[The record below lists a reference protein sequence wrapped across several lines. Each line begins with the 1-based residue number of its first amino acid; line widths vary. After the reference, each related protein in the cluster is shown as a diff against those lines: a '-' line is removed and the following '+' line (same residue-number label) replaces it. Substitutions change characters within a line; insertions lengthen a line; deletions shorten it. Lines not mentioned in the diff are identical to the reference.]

1 MVEAILYVVCT
12 IVFAVA
18 FLLFKKSEEKQS
30 LLKWIT
36 ISIVSFMGL
45 NVTLGMIL
53 GLLKIKMTLFTLS
66 LIYLIFSY
74 LLLRKDFKDKNFQK
88 YEFTKKDGIAL
99 VLLAI
104 LFTVVLFKD
113 IRVYDGGL
121 KFAAIDAGIHY
132 RAAKHY
138 SDNLLI
144 FVSCED
150 KTLFDFN
157 VMQTGAY
164 INDGL
169 FMNVMHNIT
178 GMKYEYIYETFEI
191 LVLALN
197 LLTFYTLVSDK
208 IKGKF
213 GFIFTMIFI
222 MPLYIYAYPY
232 NSFMYGFSYLSLG
245 VVAFLNIVQTLGFMY
260 DEKKVKTW
268 LGITLVVLNS
278 MLLIFSYCLFVPGI
292 FAGIC
297 LFTWFKDFTEK
308 DEKKYLKIFKK
319 KTLILTGILLLVTAL
334 GIGYLV
340 VPTFFIAGQSNLV
353 DAFLNDGGMYKNL
366 VDNFVFYIP
375 FGVLFIV
382 DVILRRKEIFKEGKF
397 TALEFLTVMVGLY
410 YMVMWV
416 GMRLAIMST
425 YYFFKIYYILW
436 PVVIGT
442 TIVLINKY
450 SEKLKGKIIIGLYV
464 TTWVLI
470 VLVNVVVKSS
480 NLFPEYKESMKNY
493 VGVYFDQNCLFRGA
507 IQAYCHFA
515 KEQIEVVN
523 EAKKL
528 EDMTADNI
536 TMISGSYNERVWA
549 TAIMEL
555 TSTRHYSKIIQDT
568 TLYTI
573 EDGLKDPDSK
583 YIIRVNESYDLTELE
598 EQGKTEEFKIL
609 FKNSRGYILEKVNY
623 VENN

>member
-1 MVEAILYVVCT
+1 MVEAILFVICT
-12 IVFAVA
+12 IIFDVA
-18 FLLFKKSEEKQS
+18 FMLYKKSEEKQNF
-30 LLKWIT
+30 LKWFM

-45 NVTLGMIL
+45 NVTLGMVL

-74 LLLRKDFKDKNFQK
+74 LLLRKDFKEKNFQK
-88 YEFTKKDGIAL
+88 YEFPKRDIIAI
-99 VLLAI
+99 VLLLI
-104 LFTVVLFKD
+104 LFTVVLIKD
-113 IRVYDGGL
+113 IRIQDGGL

-138 SDNLLI
+138 SDNLMI
-144 FVSCED
+144 FVNCED
-150 KTLFDFN
+150 KTIFDFN
-157 VMQTGAY
+157 VMQTAAY

-178 GMKYEYIYETFEI
+178 GLKYEYIYEVFEV
-191 LVLALN
+191 LVLCLN
-197 LLTFYTLVSDK
+197 LFTFYTLISDK
-208 IKGKF
+208 IKGQF
-213 GFIFTMIFI
+213 GFVFTMIFM

-245 VVAFLNIVQTLGFMY
+245 VVAVINIIQTLGFMY
-260 DEKKVKTW
+260 DEKKIKTW

-278 MLLIFSYCLFVPGI
+278 MLLIFSYCLFVPGL

-308 DEKKYLKIFKK
+308 EEKKYLKIFKK

-366 VDNFVFYIP
+366 VDNFVAYIP

-382 DVILRRKEIFKEGKF
+382 DIIRRRKEIFKEGKF
-397 TALEFLTVMVGLY
+397 TSLEFLTIMICVY
-410 YMVMWV
+410 YAVMWV
-416 GMRLAIMST
+416 GMRMAIMST

-436 PVVIGT
+436 PAVIGT

-450 SEKLKGKIIIGLYV
+450 SEKYKGKIIIGLYIV
-464 TTWVLI
+464 VWVSI

-480 NLFPEYKESMKNY
+480 NLFLDYKEKMPNY

-528 EDMTADNI
+528 TDMTADNI
-536 TMISGSYNERVWA
+536 TLISGSYNERVWA

-555 TSTRHYSKIIQDT
+555 TSSRHYSKIVQDT

-573 EDGLKDPDSK
+573 EDGLNDENSK
-583 YIIRVNESYDLTELE
+583 YIIRVNESYDLTEYE
-598 EQGKTEEFKIL
+598 EQGNTDEFKIL

-623 VENN
+623 AK

>member
-1 MVEAILYVVCT
+1 MS
-12 IVFAVA
+12 FM
-18 FLLFKKSEEKQS
+18 LFKKSEEKQNF
-30 LLKWIT
+30 LKWLVIFIIT
-36 ISIVSFMGL
+36 FMGY

-53 GLLKIKMTLFTLS
+53 GLIGIKCS
-66 LIYLIFSY
+66 LWLLGIINVIINY
-74 LLLRKDFKDKNFQK
+74 LLYSRKKEDEGFQK
-88 YEFTKKDGIAL
+88 YEFPVRDRVAL
-99 VLLAI
+99 VLLLI
-104 LFTVVLFKD
+104 LFTVMLFKD
-113 IRVYDGGL
+113 IRVQDGGI
-121 KFAAIDAGIHY
+121 KFAAIDSGIHY

-138 SDNLLI
+138 ADNLKI
-144 FVSCED
+144 FVQCED
-150 KTLFDFN
+150 KTIFDFN

-164 INDGL
+164 INDGIYMRVVNSL
-169 FMNVMHNIT
+169 T
-178 GMKYEYIYETFEI
+178 GAPHEYLYESFEI
-191 LVLALN
+191 LMLALN
-197 LLTFYTLVSDK
+197 LFAFYVLIADK

-213 GFIFTMIFI
+213 GFIITMLVL

-232 NSFMYGFSYLSLG
+232 NSYMYGFSYLSLG
-245 VVAFLNIVQTLGFMY
+245 VNAFLGIMLVLDLFY
-260 DEKKVKTW
+260 KECKKDWFV
-268 LGITLVVLNS
+268 ITLVVLNS

-382 DVILRRKEIFKEGKF
+382 DVVLRRKEIFKEGKF

-464 TTWVLI
+464 TTWVVI